1 MSKLSKLIKELCPE
15 GVEYRPLG
23 EIGSFERGR
32 RFVKADA
39 VESDGIPC
47 VHYGELYTHY
57 GLWANVHKSQIRS
70 DIQTKLRYAEKNDVI
85 IVGAGENNIDIGI
98 AVAWLGDYKVAVHDA
113 CYIFKHQQDPKYI
126 SYLLRT
132 NSYHQQIKKFVSEG
146 KICSISAENLAK
158 AVLPFPP
165 VPIQQEIVRI
175 LDRYTELEEQLETEL
190 KAELEARKLQYEYY
204 RNQLLN
210 FAPPRS
216 ENVKWKKMSEIGTF
230 YGGLSG
236 KSKKDFGIGNAK
248 FISYM
253 NVYNNIAIDISLA
266 EVVNVAKDEKQNAIQ
281 YGDILFTGS
290 SETREECGMSSVVT
304 ELIKESIYLNSFCFG
319 YRIDN
324 QSIFDVHFLKHLFRG
339 NSMRKQIVKTASGV
353 TRFNVSKKM
362 MSDVE
367 LPIPPLKEQKRIVSI
382 LDRFEALTTDLQSS
396 LPAEIEA
403 SRKQYEYYREKL
415 LTFKRKAA

>member
-175 LDRYTELEEQLETEL
+175 LDRYTELEEQLESEL

-216 ENVKWKKMSEIGTF
+216 ERIKWMKLEDTLDYIQPSKYIVSSKDYREEGIPVLTAGQSFILGYTNEKEGIYISDDDNPVIIFDDFTTSFHWVNFQFKVKSSAMKILRPKRDDVSFRYIYYAM
-230 YGGLSG
+230 
-236 KSKKDFGIGNAK
+236 KGIK
-248 FISYM
+248 Y
-253 NVYNNIAIDISLA
+253 DIS
-266 EVVNVAKDEKQNAIQ
+266 EHSRQWISKFSQ
-281 YGDILFTGS
+281 
-290 SETREECGMSSVVT
+290 
-304 ELIKESIYLNSFCFG
+304 IKI
-319 YRIDN
+319 
-324 QSIFDVHFLKHLFRG
+324 
-339 NSMRKQIVKTASGV
+339 
-353 TRFNVSKKM
+353 
-362 MSDVE
+362 
-367 LPIPPLKEQKRIVSI
+367 PIPSLEEQIRIASI
-382 LDRFEALTTDLQSS
+382 LDYFGSLSVNLRDY
-396 LPAEIEA
+396 LPAEMEA
-403 SRKQYEYYREKL
+403 RRQQYEYYREKL

>member
-57 GLWANVHKSQIRS
+57 GLWANIHKSQIRS

-175 LDRYTELEEQLETEL
+175 LDRYTELEEQLESEL

-210 FAPPRS
+210 FAPPP
-216 ENVKWKKMSEIGTF
+216 EVKM
-230 YGGLSG
+230 
-236 KSKKDFGIGNAK
+236 
-248 FISYM
+248 
-253 NVYNNIAIDISLA
+253 
-266 EVVNVAKDEKQNAIQ
+266 
-281 YGDILFTGS
+281 
-290 SETREECGMSSVVT
+290 
-304 ELIKESIYLNSFCFG
+304 
-319 YRIDN
+319 
-324 QSIFDVHFLKHLFRG
+324 
-339 NSMRKQIVKTASGV
+339 
-353 TRFNVSKKM
+353 
-362 MSDVE
+362 
-367 LPIPPLKEQKRIVSI
+367 
-382 LDRFEALTTDLQSS
+382 
-396 LPAEIEA
+396 
-403 SRKQYEYYREKL
+403 
-415 LTFKRKAA
+415 

>member
-1 MSKLSKLIKELCPE
+1 
-15 GVEYRPLG
+15 
-23 EIGSFERGR
+23 
-32 RFVKADA
+32 
-39 VESDGIPC
+39 
-47 VHYGELYTHY
+47 
-57 GLWANVHKSQIRS
+57 
-70 DIQTKLRYAEKNDVI
+70 
-85 IVGAGENNIDIGI
+85 
-98 AVAWLGDYKVAVHDA
+98 
-113 CYIFKHQQDPKYI
+113 
-126 SYLLRT
+126 
-132 NSYHQQIKKFVSEG
+132 
-146 KICSISAENLAK
+146 
-158 AVLPFPP
+158 
-165 VPIQQEIVRI
+165 
-175 LDRYTELEEQLETEL
+175 
-190 KAELEARKLQYEYY
+190 
-204 RNQLLN
+204 
-210 FAPPRS
+210 
-216 ENVKWKKMSEIGTF
+216 MSEIGTF

-396 LPAEIEA
+396 LPAEIGA